1 MFEERSRDFAFIYN
15 IYVYFLGRHGDVVL
29 SAIVSALLCIQLG
42 SGPEVES
49 LFSTIKS
56 LLVAMVQDG
65 ALQSQMRASVLIN

>member
-1 MFEERSRDFAFIYN
+1 M
-15 IYVYFLGRHGDVVL
+15 L

-65 ALQSQMRASVLIN
+65 ALQSQMRASVLIESLLNFLFWTFSSRFSAQTHWD